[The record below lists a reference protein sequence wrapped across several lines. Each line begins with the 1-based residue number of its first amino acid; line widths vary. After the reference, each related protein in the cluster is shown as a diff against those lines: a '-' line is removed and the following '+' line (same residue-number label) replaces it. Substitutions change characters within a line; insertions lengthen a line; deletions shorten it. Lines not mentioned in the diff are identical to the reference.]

1 MKRKMMILKKG
12 ILLTMVTLFS
22 LGVFAQN
29 ITVRGNITDGS
40 GESLVGV
47 TVQV

>member
-22 LGVFAQN
+22 LGVDLQTYLRHKVKRHF
-29 ITVRGNITDGS
+29 
-40 GESLVGV
+40 
-47 TVQV
+47 